1 MLHLH
6 HETLNQADI
15 PSGDAQNRCNRLL
28 VSEIIGMGGDPM
40 TPALLEKKA
49 RLVIGQ
55 WLDLLREPNS
65 RVELWRALQ
74 ALIQSRHAQQHQAE
88 LPTVRDIA
96 YLLQS
101 RIFEA
106 ISFIN
111 NQELDQRRIAA
122 RRHIYYNMVTSRGYS
137 CSLAVHR

>member
-1 MLHLH
+1 
-6 HETLNQADI
+6 
-15 PSGDAQNRCNRLL
+15 
-28 VSEIIGMGGDPM
+28 MGGGPSSS
-40 TPALLEKKA
+40 AFIEKKA
-49 RLVIGQ
+49 RLLLGQ

-122 RRHIYYNMVTSRGYS
+122 LHHFSYK
-137 CSLAVHR
+137 SLISWGNS

>member
-1 MLHLH
+1 
-6 HETLNQADI
+6 
-15 PSGDAQNRCNRLL
+15 
-28 VSEIIGMGGDPM
+28 MGGDPM

-49 RLVIGQ
+49 RLLLGQ

-96 YLLQS
+96 DLLQS
-101 RIFEA
+101 RLFEA

-111 NQELDQRRIAA
+111 NQELDHGRIAA
-122 RRHIYYNMVTSRGYS
+122 RHPFFYH
-137 CSLAVHR
+137 SLIF